1 MSDPPARSC
10 RDMRQVQMQAK
21 GSRMSLAAAAAS
33 QHLQETVDP
42 MISERKPQ
50 TAAAI
55 PQHMHE
61 PVDPM
66 VRERK
71 PQSRAAATS
80 QHMQEAP
87 VDLMIRERTM
97 YFKGQSPLVAECP
110 VVKKVATKAADAPHI
125 SGIKP
130 IDLIS
135 KGAASWDKSKA
146 LPFESYAA
154 SSFIVLDLWYRKNP
168 IMASQKYN
176 IKQKL
181 KAPMDQVIFVLLQST
196 TCSPSHLISL
206 ETFCCQQRLR

>member
-1 MSDPPARSC
+1 
-10 RDMRQVQMQAK
+10 
-21 GSRMSLAAAAAS
+21 MSLAAAAAS
-33 QHLQETVDP
+33 QHLQEPGDP

-55 PQHMHE
+55 PQHMQE

-71 PQSRAAATS
+71 PQSRAAATP

-125 SGIKP
+125 T
-130 IDLIS
+130 S
-135 KGAASWDKSKA
+135 KIHCPRPKSKPKTCDS
-146 LPFESYAA
+146 LQLEIPELK
-154 SSFIVLDLWYRKNP
+154 INW
-168 IMASQKYN
+168 N
-176 IKQKL
+176 I
-181 KAPMDQVIFVLLQST
+181 
-196 TCSPSHLISL
+196 
-206 ETFCCQQRLR
+206 